1 MIKVFYPGSE
11 KGENFGERVR
21 RKWQFMFIQD
31 AQYWSWEQY
40 VYFISFRW
48 SVILLRPSMY
58 GIWEAGTWGWSMSG
72 QNIYPV
78 HDALHLLAAPHSIT
92 QMLQFDHDERKSF
105 VRKFYRKLNSQTKHV
120 RTSVLWIIL
129 HFWGYQIKNIVLNFE
144 FRKERSY
151 IKINFTPLLFWA
163 C

>member
-1 MIKVFYPGSE
+1 
-11 KGENFGERVR
+11 
-21 RKWQFMFIQD
+21 MFIQD

-58 GIWEAGTWGWSMSG
+58 GIWEAGTWEWSMSG

-78 HDALHLLAAPHSIT
+78 HNALHLLAAPYSIT

-105 VRKFYRKLNSQTKHV
+105 GWKFYLTLNFRTKH
-120 RTSVLWIIL
+120 
-129 HFWGYQIKNIVLNFE
+129 FWVYLIKNIVLHFNGGRNSHIFKQISLYFSFE
-144 FRKERSY
+144 HFKVV
-151 IKINFTPLLFWA
+151 KLLFLIRGDRGLWNNA
-163 C
+163 TINS